1 MNAPL
6 HSRLG
11 KCCISFF
18 FFISLQDS
26 TCKVSEMSRASCYW
40 GFMIFSI
47 CSSWFWE
54 MRKDLIPTPWWWCSF
69 LISSCSGYCW
79 WTLPVIHWAA
89 GKLLTTMAFSTDL
102 KSSLEDFD
110 ASLRTT
116 NLVAGSAASACHAGN
131 PIWVPVTLEYF
142 IKHPWNQTLSLLPAK
157 EIQHPQMMGFSS
169 SLDPKTKS
177 SSHFWDNPIQLFSC
191 T

>member
-18 FFISLQDS
+18 FFNFTPRYHLQSKWDVQSQFLLGFPDLLHLFLMVLGNEEGPDSYFMMMMFISL
-26 TCKVSEMSRASCYW
+26 
-40 GFMIFSI
+40 
-47 CSSWFWE
+47 
-54 MRKDLIPTPWWWCSF
+54 F
-69 LISSCSGYCW
+69 LMSGYCW
-79 WTLPVIHWAA
+79 WTLPVTHWAA
-89 GKLLTTMAFSTDL
+89 GELLATMAFSTDL
-102 KSSLEDFD
+102 KSNLEAFA

-116 NLVAGSAASACHAGN
+116 NLVAGSTASACYAGN

-142 IKHPWNQTLSLLPAK
+142 IKHPWNQTPSLLPVK

-177 SSHFWDNPIQLFSC
+177 SSHFWDNPI
-191 T
+191 